1 MKIYGQEV
9 RYIPRTLVNEDA
21 VFGADP
27 VSRFEEQYEIE
38 MYLENID
45 AFDGEQELFNKF
57 GIEIRDRAT
66 LHVSK
71 RRWNQA
77 VGTYVSFS
85 RPREGDLIYLEL
97 SKQLFQIARVIDD
110 QPFYQLSNLP
120 TYRMEIEL
128 FEYNDEDFD
137 TGESI
142 IDDAELLGNKLVLTL
157 QSSDSDDFIVGENV
171 SQVQGSRTI
180 TGEIIDWDAGNNILQ
195 IAHIAGDSADGIVN
209 FTAGSIVSDQSGI
222 TKTIVSIDSDLQQE
236 FNQVDAFENEG
247 DLIIDFTES
256 NPFGEVT

>member
-1 MKIYGQEV
+1 
-9 RYIPRTLVNEDA
+9 
-21 VFGADP
+21 
-27 VSRFEEQYEIE
+27 
-38 MYLENID
+38 
-45 AFDGEQELFNKF
+45 
-57 GIEIRDRAT
+57 
-66 LHVSK
+66 
-71 RRWNQA
+71 
-77 VGTYVSFS
+77 
-85 RPREGDLIYLEL
+85 
-97 SKQLFQIARVIDD
+97 
-110 QPFYQLSNLP
+110 
-120 TYRMEIEL
+120 MEIEL

-157 QSSDSDDFIVGENV
+157 QSSDSDDFIVGENI
-171 SQVQGSRTI
+171 SQVQGSRTV

-236 FNQVDAFENEG
+236 FNQVNAFENEG
-247 DLIIDFTES
+247 DVIIDFTES